1 MTVKLTILTT
11 VAALAFSGASFAAG
25 SDDTSPPKASKT
37 TTLCK
42 KGQVYDKR
50 SKSCLDAKSELFD
63 DDTIYAAARELAY
76 DGQYRNAQLV
86 LAAADNQNDPRI
98 LNYYGFTNR
107 KQGKMK
113 TAMSYYTAALKAD
126 PDYILARSYMGQGF
140 LADGNRMAAKAQLAE
155 IKSRGGADSW
165 AYASLSKAL
174 MGHSTDY

>member
-1 MTVKLTILTT
+1 MTVKLSILTT

-25 SDDTSPPKASKT
+25 SDDTSPPKPSKT
-37 TTLCK
+37 TTVCQ
-42 KGQVYDKR
+42 KGQVYDTR
-50 SKSCLDAKSELFD
+50 SKTCLDAKSEVFD

-76 DGQYRNAQLV
+76 DGQYDNAQLV

-113 TAMSYYTAALKAD
+113 KAMQYYTAALNAD

-140 LADGNRMAAKAQLAE
+140 LADGDREAATAQLAE
-155 IKSRGGADSW
+155 IKSRGGADTW
-165 AYASLSKAL
+165 AYAALSKAL
-174 MGHSTDY
+174 MGQSTDY